1 MSYLSN
7 LIKEEI
13 DFKILN
19 DKNRYALK
27 AMPLASEILP
37 GFVCAIALTELNTV
51 LETVQHTLANIDTM
65 GGQVHLERVQEGWN
79 TLNNLVKEQCSQANA
94 NISHYNNRR
103 FHYTLEYHSR
113 YYESWNYY
121 ASESFR
127 SVEGVLHQLKLRMI
141 DLHKMCNEWF
151 LYFCGRWVKVKE

>member
-1 MSYLSN
+1 M
-7 LIKEEI
+7 
-13 DFKILN
+13 
-19 DKNRYALK
+19 
-27 AMPLASEILP
+27 
-37 GFVCAIALTELNTV
+37 ALTELNTV
-51 LETVQHTLANIDTM
+51 LETVQHTLANIDTI

-94 NISHYNNRR
+94 NISHYNNNNRR
-103 FHYTLEYHSR
+103 FHYTLEYHYR

-141 DLHKMCNEWF
+141 DLEK
-151 LYFCGRWVKVKE
+151 CGCVTNDSYIFEEDELRLKYKLTDSKDEYKQAFRRWRGTYELRRPLP